1 MVYYLPASEH
11 KMLKSSPCLS
21 ASASL
26 LPYGKRKRIY
36 QLYEFLT
43 QPRVF
48 CSARW
53 PPISSPT
60 GGALNV
66 VV

>member
-11 KMLKSSPCLS
+11 KMLKSSLWPS
-21 ASASL
+21 ASMSL
-26 LPYGKRKRIY
+26 LPNGWRKRISE
-36 QLYEFLT
+36 LYGFLT
-43 QPRVF
+43 QYGVAS
-48 CSARW
+48 SARR